1 MLKPVARIGDQH
13 ICGNPGHAPNAI
25 VSGGQGIVEG
35 QRVARV
41 TDKCACGAVIIQG
54 AEMSKDTGQ
63 PIAYVG
69 AKTQCGQ
76 YTGTIVS
83 GAKDAKVWV

>member
-1 MLKPVARIGDQH
+1 MLKPVACIGDQH
-13 ICGNPGHAPNAI
+13 ICGNPDHAPNAI
-25 VSGGQGIVEG
+25 VSGGQ
-35 QRVARV
+35 RVARV
-41 TDKCACGAVIIQG
+41 TNKCTCGAMIIQG

-69 AKTQCGQ
+69 AKTQRGQ
-76 YTGTIVS
+76 YTGTIAS